1 MNKIITAFLL
11 FISCQA
17 LAVDYYVV
25 TNDFVRV
32 REEPSLQGRSLVM
45 LNKGHLVIKLDE
57 KEGWSK
63 IYFIGREEVNGRT
76 DGWMSS
82 QFLVPE
88 SSVVN
93 STLKEEL
100 VLADKGAALS
110 CEKVIG
116 NEFIQGCDLHLEY
129 ALVKGIGLKNIKV
142 NCSAELVAKT
152 LKGDLIPVP
161 VSQTLEYVVSSPDER
176 FSMNILMKADLS
188 YQLTEVNLEGHRC
201 RVVES
206 L

>member
-1 MNKIITAFLL
+1 MFAFLL
-11 FISCQA
+11 MVSCQA

-32 REEPSLQGRSLVM
+32 REAPSLEGRSLVM

-57 KEGWSK
+57 KEGWTK
-63 IYFIGREEVNGRT
+63 IYFLGRDEVNGRT
-76 DGWMSS
+76 EGWMSS

-116 NEFIQGCDLHLEY
+116 NDYIQGCDLYLEY
-129 ALVKGIGLKNIKV
+129 ALVKGSGLKKINV

-152 LKGDLIPVP
+152 AKGDLIPVP
-161 VSQTLEYVVSSPDER
+161 VSQTLEHVVSKSDER

-188 YQLTEVNLEGHRC
+188 YQLIAVNLEGHRC
-201 RVVES
+201 RVVGS

>member
-1 MNKIITAFLL
+1 VNKFMFAFLL
-11 FISCQA
+11 MVSCQA
-17 LAVDYYVV
+17 SAVDYYVV

-32 REEPSLQGRSLVM
+32 RAAPSLDGRSLVM

-57 KEGWSK
+57 KDGWTK
-63 IYFIGREEVNGRT
+63 IYFLGREEANGRT
-76 DGWMSS
+76 EGWMSS
-82 QFLVPE
+82 QFLAPE

-93 STLKEEL
+93 QALKQEL
-100 VLADKGAALS
+100 VLADKGAELG

-116 NEFIQGCDLHLEY
+116 NDFIQGCDLYLEY
-129 ALVKGIGLKNIKV
+129 ALVKGVGLKKIKV

-152 LKGDLIPVP
+152 FKGDLIPVP
-161 VSQTLEYVVSSPDER
+161 VSQTLEHVVTAPDER

-201 RVVES
+201 RIVES

>member
-1 MNKIITAFLL
+1 MNKLIWSFL
-11 FISCQA
+11 FVVSCHA
-17 LAVDYYVV
+17 SAVDYYMV
-25 TNDFVRV
+25 TNDYVRV
-32 REEPSLQGRSLVM
+32 RDKPNLQGRSLVM
-45 LNKGHLVIKLDE
+45 LNKGHLVIKLGE
-57 KEGWSK
+57 EGEWSK
-63 IYFIGREEVNGRT
+63 IYFLGREEVNGRT
-76 DGWMSS
+76 EGWMSS
-82 QFLVPE
+82 QFLAPE
-88 SSVVN
+88 NSVVN

-100 VLADKGAALS
+100 ILADKGAALS

-116 NEFIQGCDLHLEY
+116 NEFIQGCDLQLEY
-129 ALVKGIGLKNIKV
+129 ALVKGVGLKNIKV

-161 VSQTLEYVVSSPDER
+161 VSQTLDYVVSSPDER